1 MLLRAAPQAAVV
13 SDQCPRASGGERR
26 RAAAMP
32 CPLRFV
38 LAGVS
43 AAVLATLFFM
53 GRSDPAL
60 EKQKVRGWVFRLA
73 CL

>member
-1 MLLRAAPQAAVV
+1 
-13 SDQCPRASGGERR
+13 
-26 RAAAMP
+26 MP

-60 EKQKVRGWVFRLA
+60 EKQKVRGWVSRRA
-73 CL
+73 CLHQAAH